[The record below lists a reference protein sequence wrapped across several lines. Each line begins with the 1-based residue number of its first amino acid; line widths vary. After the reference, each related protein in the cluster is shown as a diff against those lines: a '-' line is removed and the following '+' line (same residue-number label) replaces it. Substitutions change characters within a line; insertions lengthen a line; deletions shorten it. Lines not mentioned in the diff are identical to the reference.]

1 MVKFVLYDLYA
12 FSLEELGLDI
22 SLNQPFTCELG
33 DILYFIIGQSSI
45 IYPFFHLFCVKII
58 LEGDKDK
65 YVIFWE
71 ITATTRNAFK
81 DELGKI
87 NWVEITW
94 LK

>member
-1 MVKFVLYDLYA
+1 MITV
-12 FSLEELGLDI
+12 EIDI
-22 SLNQPFTCELG
+22 SLNQPFTYELG
-33 DILYFIIGQSSI
+33 DILYLYYWTILNHL
-45 IYPFFHLFCVKII
+45 PFFHLFCVKII
-58 LEGDKDK
+58 LEGDKKK

-71 ITATTRNAFK
+71 ITATTLNALK

>member
-1 MVKFVLYDLYA
+1 M
-12 FSLEELGLDI
+12 
-22 SLNQPFTCELG
+22 
-33 DILYFIIGQSSI
+33 
-45 IYPFFHLFCVKII
+45 

-71 ITATTRNAFK
+71 ITATTLNAFK